1 MGGWKGERFG
11 VGRLGSV
18 GSALL
23 ALAVLAEG
31 VRGLAV
37 VALGT
42 SPAHGSEKLNN
53 WVEILTTHTP
63 NNRAPTLT
71 YFCGTTTGA
80 QGGKKTGGNQKCRMK
95 HLRNI

>member
-1 MGGWKGERFG
+1 MGGETIARGAATLRDPPLEPEGSLRMGGWKGERFG

-37 VALGT
+37 VVGHEARPAAAGEGLLGQ
-42 SPAHGSEKLNN
+42 A
-53 WVEILTTHTP
+53 
-63 NNRAPTLT
+63 
-71 YFCGTTTGA
+71 
-80 QGGKKTGGNQKCRMK
+80 GG
-95 HLRNI
+95 